1 MQTKDAEGIP
11 LLLAATGRKNHS
23 APMVH
28 KPLILLL
35 KKIHIFE
42 IADQNQ

>member
-1 MQTKDAEGIP
+1 MQTKDQKEFHCSWPPPG
-11 LLLAATGRKNHS
+11 GRTTS

-28 KPLILLL
+28 KPPDPTI